1 MDAKLR
7 FEYDRASDILY
18 INKRSPYPGQEPAEV
33 DYGVIARLNPT
44 TGEIENLE
52 ILFFS
57 KRLAEKTP
65 FELPLFADFR
75 FTQTT

>member
-1 MDAKLR
+1 MNAKLR
-7 FEYDRASDILY
+7 FEYDRSGDILY
-18 INKRSPYPGQEPAEV
+18 INKRPPYPEQEPAEI

-57 KRLAEKTP
+57 RRLDEKTP
-65 FELPLFADFR
+65 FELPLIADFR
-75 FTQTT
+75 FAPT

>member
-1 MDAKLR
+1 MGAKLR
-7 FEYDRASDILY
+7 FEYDHFEDILS
-18 INKRSPYPGQEPAEV
+18 INTLPPYPEQEPAEI

-57 KRLAEKTP
+57 KRLSEKTP
-65 FELPLFADFR
+65 FELPLKANFDFAFNK
-75 FTQTT
+75 

>member
-7 FEYDRASDILY
+7 LEYDHSNDILY
-18 INKRSPYPGQEPAEV
+18 INKLRPYPEQEPAEV

-57 KRLAEKTP
+57 KRLSEKTP
-65 FELPLFADFR
+65 FELPLVADFR
-75 FTQTT
+75 FT